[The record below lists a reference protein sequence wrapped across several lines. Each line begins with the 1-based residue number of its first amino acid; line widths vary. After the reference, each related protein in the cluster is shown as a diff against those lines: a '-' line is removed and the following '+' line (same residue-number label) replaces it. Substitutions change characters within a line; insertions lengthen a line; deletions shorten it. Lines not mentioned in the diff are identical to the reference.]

1 MLNAQPHVRTLDEP
15 PEHSAS
21 PAPVLITER
30 EVALGTTVA
39 LQALCIP
46 INISGG
52 GLGYGWSVRQQT

>member
-1 MLNAQPHVRTLDEP
+1 MLNAQLHVRTLDEA
-15 PEHSAS
+15 PEGAPS

-46 INISGG
+46 INISAG
-52 GLGYGWSVRQQT
+52 GLGYGWSARQQT